1 MSEKGKVDA
10 EFESSQDEIS
20 DNNQD
25 KNEISLLI
33 DRVDELE
40 NTVDKITKQQAEMS
54 HEISQYKK
62 DIESMEEVVDEIKD
76 EMQELKE
83 KSDLQNSRI
92 NSINRSLD
100 SLESD
105 MEETK
110 GNISETSNTLDTRLS
125 AIEKMLD
132 LDKRDIA
139 EAVKPDAC
147 ELEQLSTIPE
157 ASRDD
162 EFTVRVQRAIALYE
176 NYEQISTPVR
186 SGGKRILSKDIK
198 TFLNGYSN
206 TEIKYTQVQRV
217 IDSFIEK
224 TDDNYYI
231 QKTDE
236 GRAIIWKPEN

>member
-1 MSEKGKVDA
+1 
-10 EFESSQDEIS
+10 
-20 DNNQD
+20 
-25 KNEISLLI
+25 
-33 DRVDELE
+33 
-40 NTVDKITKQQAEMS
+40 
-54 HEISQYKK
+54 
-62 DIESMEEVVDEIKD
+62 MEETVDEIKD
-76 EMQELKE
+76 EMQELEKE
-83 KSDLQNSRI
+83 SDLQNSRI

-157 ASRDD
+157 ASRGD